1 MNTLRLKADPGMPSA
16 SQTMPEEDS
25 SASPAPDAAEQPAQ
39 EKGGL
44 RAATLVL
51 GGARSGKSRHAEAL
65 ITALPAPWVYLAT
78 GRAFDA
84 EMQERI
90 DHHKTGR
97 EEGWITVEEPV
108 DVAHVL
114 RAHATQ
120 PLLLDCLTLWL
131 TNLLLEEHDIPAATQ
146 SLLAA
151 LGERQAPTVLVGN
164 EVGLGIVPENKL
176 ARRFRDEAGFLHQ
189 TLAAQVGRVLFV
201 AAGLPLV
208 LKEIPRDE
216 G

>member
-1 MNTLRLKADPGMPSA
+1 MNTFRLKTAPAHPADATPN
-16 SQTMPEEDS
+16 
-25 SASPAPDAAEQPAQ
+25 EQPAPAQAPDRASAPQ
-39 EKGGL
+39 EEATPPGAGL
-44 RAATLVL
+44 PGATLVL
-51 GGARSGKSRHAEAL
+51 GGARSGKSRHAETL

-90 DHHKTGR
+90 THHRAGR
-97 EEGWITVEEPV
+97 AEGWITVEDPI
-108 DVAHVL
+108 DVPAVL
-114 RAHATQ
+114 RAHAER

-131 TNLLLEEHDIPAATQ
+131 TNLLLEGHAIPAARQ
-146 SLLAA
+146 ALIAA
-151 LGERQAPTVLVGN
+151 LSERRAPTVLVGN

-176 ARRFRDEAGFLHQ
+176 ARQFRDEAGFLHQ
-189 TLAAQVGRVLFV
+189 TLAEHVGKVLFI

-208 LKEIPRDE
+208 LKETSP